1 MGCISPIPL
10 EFRLPLGVLKV
21 NSGGRAGSV
30 SPEADGSGLVVVVV
44 QSQANALG
52 SANL

>member
-1 MGCISPIPL
+1 MLLSNTP
-10 EFRLPLGVLKV
+10 GVQTP
-21 NSGGRAGSV
+21 SGGVEGQQRQQGKVQFPQRQMAN
-30 SPEADGSGLVVVVV
+30 ALIVVV

>member
-1 MGCISPIPL
+1 MGCLSNTPGVQTPS
-10 EFRLPLGVLKV
+10 GVLKV

-30 SPEADGSGLVVVVV
+30 SPEADGSGLVAVVV

-52 SANL
+52 SASL